1 MNRFTD
7 QIVMGPELSTIAN
20 ASTGPVDVRKYS
32 SFSIQGVFD
41 QSGGAD
47 GAGNIALEG
56 SNDTTNPPV
65 NFIELEGTSTAFT
78 ASTTSVGWDPVVTA
92 MRWIRVTT
100 SGTSGAVTGS
110 VSFHFNGVWGS

>member
-7 QIVMGPELSTIAN
+7 QIVMTPALATNAN

-47 GAGNIALEG
+47 GAGDVALEG
-56 SNDTTNPPV
+56 SNDTTNPPT
-65 NFIELEGTSTAFT
+65 NFIELRGTSTAYT
-78 ASTTSVGWDPVVTA
+78 NSTLTVGWDPVVTSL
-92 MRWIRVTT
+92 RWIRVTT
-100 SGTSGAVTGS
+100 SGTSGTTAGTAT
-110 VSFHFNGVWGS
+110 FNFNGVWGS

>member
-7 QIVMGPELSTIAN
+7 QIPMTPALSTIAN
-20 ASTGPVDVRKYS
+20 VSTGPIDVRKYS

-56 SNDTTNPPV
+56 SNDTTIPPV

-78 ASTTSVGWDPVVTA
+78 NSTTTVGWDPVVTA
-92 MRWIRVTT
+92 LRWIRVTT
-100 SGTSGAVTGS
+100 SGTSGATAGS
-110 VSFHFNGVWGS
+110 VTFNFNGVWGS